1 MRVLYVAFYFPPTS
15 GGGVER
21 TLRFCEHL
29 PEHGIDCEVLAPV
42 DARWLA
48 DDPASLARI
57 PAGLRV
63 HRVRYRGPG
72 NRVLPADR
80 IAAAT
85 GAAERALVRARLAPR
100 RLLLPDVDVPWLVD
114 LVPEAL
120 RLLRTGRFDALLTTS
135 PPHSVAVAGGMLA
148 RRTGVPWIAD
158 WRDPWLANPDVAGDR
173 AAVRAKLAASARL
186 ARLVAPR
193 MAAASCVNEAIA
205 DEVRALAPQV
215 PVEVIPNGAEVEQ
228 IAALERHAD
237 PRLTFL
243 FTGYFFGDRGPG
255 VFLDGLA
262 AVLRER
268 PELRDRLRARFI
280 GSFPDAERDR
290 LALLGLSG
298 VVAIE
303 PTRAH
308 DVVLQAQRDA
318 DVLLLF
324 MQDRAGAEAVVP
336 AKTWE
341 YLAAD
346 RPVLA
351 LVPPQ
356 GAAAQELTAAAA
368 GEIVAPQDPDG
379 VRRAILLLAERH
391 AAGTLAVPGLS
402 PAARAAISRRGRAE
416 QLAGLLRRAAG

>member
-29 PEHGIDCEVLAPV
+29 PAHGIECEVLAPV

-48 DDPASLARI
+48 SDPASLGRI
-57 PAGLRV
+57 PDGLRV

-80 IAAAT
+80 VAAAT
-85 GAAERALVRARLAPR
+85 GRVDRALVRARLAPR
-100 RLLLPDVDVPWLVD
+100 RLLLPDVDVPWLAD
-114 LVPEAL
+114 LLPEAT

-135 PPHSVAVAGGMLA
+135 PPHSVTVAGGILA
-148 RRTGVPWIAD
+148 KRSGLPWVAD
-158 WRDPWLANPDVAGDR
+158 WRDPWLANPDVSRDR
-173 AAVRAKLAASARL
+173 RAVRAKLAASGRL
-186 ARLVAPR
+186 ARLAAPR
-193 MAAASCVNEAIA
+193 MAGAACVNEAIA
-205 DEVRALAPQV
+205 DEVRTLAPGV
-215 PVEVIPNGAEVEQ
+215 PVEVIPNGAEVEE
-228 IAALERHAD
+228 IAALGRHAD

-255 VFLDGLA
+255 VFLAALA
-262 AVLRER
+262 AALRER
-268 PELRDRLRARFI
+268 PALRDRVRARFI

-290 LALLGLSG
+290 LARIGLAG
-298 VVAIE
+298 VVEVE
-303 PTRAH
+303 PTRPH
-308 DVVLQAQRDA
+308 GVVLQAQRDA

-346 RPVLA
+346 RPILG
-351 LVPPQ
+351 LVPPH
-356 GAAAQELTAAAA
+356 GAAAREIAAA
-368 GEIVAPQDPDG
+368 GAGTVVAPDDAEG
-379 VRRAILLLAERH
+379 VRRAILDLAARH
-391 AAGTLAVPGLS
+391 EAGTLAVPGLS
-402 PAARAAISRRGRAE
+402 PAAREQISRRGRAA

>member
-29 PEHGIDCEVLAPV
+29 PEHGIDCEVVAPV

-48 DDPASLARI
+48 DDPASLGRI
-57 PAGLRV
+57 PDGLRV

-80 IAAAT
+80 IAVAT
-85 GAAERALVRARLAPR
+85 GTVARTLVRARLAPR

-114 LVPEAL
+114 LVPEAT
-120 RLLRTGRFDALLTTS
+120 RLLRSGRFDALLTTS
-135 PPHSVAVAGGMLA
+135 PPHSVTLAGGLLT
-148 RRTGVPWIAD
+148 RRTGVPWVAD
-158 WRDPWLANPDVAGDR
+158 WRDPWLANPDVARDR
-173 AAVRAKLAASARL
+173 RSVRAKLAASARL
-186 ARLVAPR
+186 ARIVAPR
-193 MAAASCVNEAIA
+193 MAGAACVNEAIA
-205 DEVRALAPQV
+205 DEVRALAPGV
-215 PVEVIPNGAEVEQ
+215 PVEVIPNGAEVDR
-228 IAALERHAD
+228 IAALGRHPD

-255 VFLDGLA
+255 VFLDALA
-262 AVLRER
+262 SALGER
-268 PELRDRLRARFI
+268 SQLRDQLRVRFI
-280 GSFPDAERDR
+280 GAFPDAQRERV
-290 LALLGLSG
+290 AALGLDG
-298 VVAIE
+298 VVEIE
-303 PTRAH
+303 PTRPH
-308 DVVLQAQRDA
+308 DAVLQAQRDA

-351 LVPPQ
+351 LVPPN
-356 GAAAQELTAAAA
+356 GAAARELTEA
-368 GEIVAPQDPDG
+368 GAGHVVAPHDADG
-379 VRRAILLLAERH
+379 VRRAILDLADRQ

-402 PAARAAISRRGRAE
+402 PAARERISRRGRAA